1 MEAQFKAD
9 INWLHQE
16 IDKIK
21 DPKFLCIV
29 KNVFE
34 YRQQKSKSYISDD
47 DYIEEVG
54 CTIEEYNDELD
65 EALVE
70 VKKGHFV
77 SHEDVKKESKLWLK
91 KE

>member
-9 INWLHQE
+9 INWLHEE

-21 DPKFLCIV
+21 DPKFLSIV
-29 KNVFE
+29 KNLFE
-34 YRQQKSKSYISDD
+34 YRQQKSKTFISDD
-47 DYIEEVG
+47 DIREEG

-65 EALVE
+65 EVLEE